1 MEKPMADDSGGNTGL
16 ALIVGGLVVIVA
28 LFFVFGGLDVFR
40 GGGDG
45 VDLDVQVEAPA
56 IEAPEVETPG

>member
-1 MEKPMADDSGGNTGL
+1 MDNGNTGL

-28 LFFVFGGLDVFR
+28 LFFVFGGFPF

-45 VDLDVQVEAPA
+45 PDRDVDVS
-56 IEAPEVETPG
+56 IEAPQVETPG